1 MTEKT
6 TPSWTHLTIG
16 DLTRDPQLRHF
27 SRRQIEY
34 AIREHGIQPIG
45 RAGIIRLFGVDQI
58 CLIVSALRK
67 TSRSRA

>member
-1 MTEKT
+1 MTEKMT
-6 TPSWTHLTIG
+6 TRWTHLTIG
-16 DLTRDPQLRHF
+16 DLTREPQLREF

-45 RAGIIRLFGVDQI
+45 RAGIIRLFSSNQI
-58 CLIVSALRK
+58 CLIESALRK